1 MQKYYFLPEVTE
13 EISSLAGDAGSKLG
27 TGGMKSKSTAQ
38 RQRSLGVSVFI
49 GTGRGQEKFVDV
61 LKGKGDGTYVGN
73 APQKEMK
80 MNKQWIALHSLVSGQ
95 IEVDAGALLPSF
107 SMVRVYFQLVLRM
120 YQDFS
125 KWVKL

>member
-13 EISSLAGDAGSKLG
+13 EISSLARRCWLKTWDWRYEIKIDAAK
-27 TGGMKSKSTAQ
+27 TAL
-38 RQRSLGVSVFI
+38 SLGVSVFI

-95 IEVDAGALLPSF
+95 IEVDLGRYCHHSA
-107 SMVRVYFQLVLRM
+107 
-120 YQDFS
+120 
-125 KWVKL
+125 W